1 MSLIW
6 IVVGLYRQNRVQ
18 MEVER
23 KKWFN
28 SCIRDEETEKVVDK
42 REKVAVWKKESGLVD
57 LIVNVLHGD

>member
-42 REKVAVWKKESGLVD
+42 REKVAVWKKERGLVD
-57 LIVNVLHGD
+57 LIVKVLHGD